1 MMDVKETINN
11 VKAEVEEKIKNIDI
25 KDVAEKVKES
35 GIKGFDDVKEK
46 AGEIIGNITGKADK
60 K

>member
-1 MMDVKETINN
+1 MDVKETINN

-25 KDVAEKVKES
+25 KEVAEKVKDG
-35 GIKGFDDVKEK
+35 GIKGLDDVKEK
-46 AGEIIGNITGKADK
+46 AGELLNNLTGKADK